1 MGELFRIIEL
11 EFSIKSSEKNLQLAT
26 FFRQKDENLKM
37 LYKKLLKLK
46 EDTHSITNLEAA
58 H

>member
-1 MGELFRIIEL
+1 M
-11 EFSIKSSEKNLQLAT
+11 KNSEKILQLAT

-37 LYKKLLKLK
+37 LYKRLLKFK
-46 EDTHSITNLEAA
+46 EDTQSITDLKVA